1 MLFTH
6 LNNLHQ
12 YGSRHL
18 NQIFQAVD
26 GVQSERLKKIQM
38 GCRCCKMIQSYIFD
52 PEELQSPGCTHE
64 GNSYKQDEQRSN
76 KFKFKQNR
84 EIKEQKK
91 ELQKDELNRTGIKN
105 RVNSTGET
113 LWNHRGDAFQ
123 DDSLVKC
130 VAKLDVAVNGS
141 NSHAGVHPTLSP
153 STNSVKEASEQ
164 GTSSQPA
171 EPSSVNTGDF
181 HSKLNEC
188 GQELDLGAGRHRKAD
203 CNQTNS
209 ILGVKPQSVE
219 DSNFPQGSAVLEI
232 QNNDAIRL
240 PDIDYCQNGNQIRN
254 YVEKDSISVNCAHP
268 DQMSKHSVLQGQD
281 LHVTSPLHMKKSS
294 IEPFNSDSA
303 GLSEDIPNSIA
314 ATAVPTIAQAPTHNS
329 HKDINGQ
336 IEEEDAEVA
345 AALAALEAATAGED
359 LEEDDEY

>member
-1 MLFTH
+1 
-6 LNNLHQ
+6 
-12 YGSRHL
+12 
-18 NQIFQAVD
+18 
-26 GVQSERLKKIQM
+26 
-38 GCRCCKMIQSYIFD
+38 MIQSYIFD

-76 KFKFKQNR
+76 KFKFKQNC

-91 ELQKDELNRTGIKN
+91 EIQKDELKGTGMKN

-141 NSHAGVHPTLSP
+141 NSHAGVHPILSP
-153 STNSVKEASEQ
+153 STNSAKEASEQ
-164 GTSSQPA
+164 STSSQPA

-181 HSKLNEC
+181 HSKPNEC
-188 GQELDLGAGRHRKAD
+188 GQELDLGAGSHRKAD
-203 CNQTNS
+203 CSQTNS
-209 ILGVKPQSVE
+209 IRGVKPWSIE
-219 DSNFPQGSAVLEI
+219 DSNFLKGSAVLET
-232 QNNDAIRL
+232 QNNDAIKL

-254 YVEKDSISVNCAHP
+254 YVEKDSISVNYTHP
-268 DQMSKHSVLQGQD
+268 DQMNKHLAMQGQD
-281 LHVTSPLHMKKSS
+281 LHVTPPLQTKESS
-294 IEPFNSDSA
+294 IKPFNTDSA
-303 GLSEDIPNSIA
+303 GLSEDIPNGIA
-314 ATAVPTIAQAPTHNS
+314 AMAVPTAAQAPTHHS
-329 HKDINGQ
+329 HRDINGQ
-336 IEEEDAEVA
+336 TEEEDAEVA

>member
-1 MLFTH
+1 MLFTYS
-6 LNNLHQ
+6 NNLRQ

-64 GNSYKQDEQRSN
+64 GNSYKQEEQRSN
-76 KFKFKQNR
+76 KFKFRKNC

-91 ELQKDELNRTGIKN
+91 ELQKDELKGTGIKN
-105 RVNSTGET
+105 QVNSTGET

-130 VAKLDVAVNGS
+130 VAKLEVAVNGS
-141 NSHAGVHPTLSP
+141 SSHAGVNPILSP

-164 GTSSQPA
+164 STSSQPA
-171 EPSSVNTGDF
+171 EPSSVNTKDF
-181 HSKLNEC
+181 QSKPNEC
-188 GQELDLGAGRHRKAD
+188 GQELDLGAGSHRKAD
-203 CNQTNS
+203 CSQTNS
-209 ILGVKPQSVE
+209 IQGVKSWSIE
-219 DSNFPQGSAVLEI
+219 DSNFLKGRAVLDT
-232 QNNDAIRL
+232 QNNNAIKL

-254 YVEKDSISVNCAHP
+254 YVEKDSISINYAHP
-268 DQMSKHSVLQGQD
+268 DQMTKHSAVQGQD
-281 LHVTSPLHMKKSS
+281 LPVTPSS
-294 IEPFNSDSA
+294 RAKESSMEPFNTDSA
-303 GLSEDIPNSIA
+303 GLSKDIPNGIA
-314 ATAVPTIAQAPTHNS
+314 STAAPTASQAPAHQS
-329 HKDINGQ
+329 HKDISGE

-359 LEEDDEY
+359 LEEDDVY

>member
-1 MLFTH
+1 MLFTY

-12 YGSRHL
+12 YGSGHL
-18 NQIFQAVD
+18 NQTFQAVN

-52 PEELQSPGCTHE
+52 PEELQPPGCTHE
-64 GNSYKQDEQRSN
+64 GNSYKQDEQRSH
-76 KFKFKQNR
+76 KSKPKQNC

-91 ELQKDELNRTGIKN
+91 ELPKDELNRTGIKN

-113 LWNHRGDAFQ
+113 LWNHRGNAFP

-171 EPSSVNTGDF
+171 EPSSVDNGDF
-181 HSKLNEC
+181 NSNPNEC
-188 GQELDLGAGRHRKAD
+188 GQELDLGASKHRKAD
-203 CNQTNS
+203 CSQTNS
-209 ILGVKPQSVE
+209 IPGGKPWPKE
-219 DSNFPQGSAVLEI
+219 DSNLLKGNAILET
-232 QNNDAIRL
+232 QTNDTIKL
-240 PDIDYCQNGNQIRN
+240 PDIDYCKNSNQIRN
-254 YVEKDSISVNCAHP
+254 YVEKDSSSVNYAHS
-268 DQMSKHSVLQGQD
+268 DQMTKHSAVQD
-281 LHVTSPLHMKKSS
+281 QELCVTSPSHVKES
-294 IEPFNSDSA
+294 IIKPFHTDSA
-303 GLSEDIPNSIA
+303 GLSEDIPSGIA
-314 ATAVPTIAQAPTHNS
+314 ATAEPTAAQVPTNHS

-359 LEEDDEY
+359 LEEDEY

>member
-1 MLFTH
+1 M
-6 LNNLHQ
+6 N
-12 YGSRHL
+12 
-18 NQIFQAVD
+18 
-26 GVQSERLKKIQM
+26 
-38 GCRCCKMIQSYIFD
+38 
-52 PEELQSPGCTHE
+52 
-64 GNSYKQDEQRSN
+64 
-76 KFKFKQNR
+76 
-84 EIKEQKK
+84 
-91 ELQKDELNRTGIKN
+91 
-105 RVNSTGET
+105 
-113 LWNHRGDAFQ
+113 
-123 DDSLVKC
+123 C

-171 EPSSVNTGDF
+171 KPSSVNTGDF

>member
-1 MLFTH
+1 
-6 LNNLHQ
+6 
-12 YGSRHL
+12 
-18 NQIFQAVD
+18 
-26 GVQSERLKKIQM
+26 M

-105 RVNSTGET
+105 EVNSTGET

-130 VAKLDVAVNGS
+130 VAKLDVTVNGS
-141 NSHAGVHPTLSP
+141 NSHAGVHPILSP

-203 CNQTNS
+203 CSQTNS
-209 ILGVKPQSVE
+209 IQGVMPRSIE
-219 DSNFPQGSAVLEI
+219 DNNFLKGSAVLEI

-254 YVEKDSISVNCAHP
+254 YVEKDSISVNYAHP
-268 DQMSKHSVLQGQD
+268 DQMSKHSAMQGQD
-281 LHVTSPLHMKKSS
+281 LHVTSPLHVKKSS

-303 GLSEDIPNSIA
+303 GLSEDIPKGIA
-314 ATAVPTIAQAPTHNS
+314 AAAVPTAAQAPTHHS

-336 IEEEDAEVA
+336 TEEEDAEIA